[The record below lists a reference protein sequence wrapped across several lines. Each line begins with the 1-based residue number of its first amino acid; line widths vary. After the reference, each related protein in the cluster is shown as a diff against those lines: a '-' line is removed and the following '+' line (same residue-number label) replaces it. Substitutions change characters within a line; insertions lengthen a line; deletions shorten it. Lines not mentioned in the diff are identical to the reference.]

1 MKPNNEVSEPG
12 WQSLASMKHLESSML
27 SQQGPDNNE
36 DCRYIK
42 LVPIVLMDWGESTEN
57 SYINPQV
64 LKLSRVAASSG
75 GFDKMQM
82 DGPLEPL
89 ELLMP

>member
-1 MKPNNEVSEPG
+1 
-12 WQSLASMKHLESSML
+12 ML

-75 GFDKMQM
+75 GFDKMRM